1 MRALNTFNMEKNS
14 VKEFED
20 ARWSGTDQTPVFRHA
35 EALRMVSKG
44 QKVLDIGCG
53 DGLLLEAMVKKGVIV
68 SGVDISEEG
77 VKKCRA
83 KGLEASV
90 ANASHEKLPF
100 QDHSVDTVTL
110 LDILEHVYSPEVL
123 LKEAVRVSR
132 KNVIISVPNFNSLPA
147 RIQVLLGRVPEN
159 NRPHKGHLY
168 WFNYC
173 VLLKLL
179 KKSNLRV
186 EEVSCNT
193 FWENVPVIGF
203 MMKGLCRL
211 FPSLF
216 ALSFVVKASTII
228 SDKNES

>member
-1 MRALNTFNMEKNS
+1 MEKNS

-20 ARWSGTDQTPVFRHA
+20 ARWRGSDQTRGFRQS
-35 EALRMVSKG
+35 EALRMISKG

-53 DGLLLEAMVKKGVIV
+53 DGLLLEALVKKGAVV

-83 KGLEASV
+83 KGLDVSV
-90 ANASHEKLPF
+90 SDASHEKLPF
-100 QDHSVDTVTL
+100 PDHSADVVTL

-132 KNVIISVPNFNSLPA
+132 GNLIIGVPNFNSLPA
-147 RIQVLLGRVPEN
+147 RVQVLLGKVPEN
-159 NRPHKGHLY
+159 NLPHKGHLY
-168 WFNYC
+168 WFNYG

-179 KKSNLRV
+179 KKNNLRI
-186 EEVSCNT
+186 EEMRGNT
-193 FWENVPVIGF
+193 FWENAPLFGLV
-203 MMKGLCRL
+203 MKGLCRL

-216 ALSFVVKASTII
+216 ALSFVVKASVIT